1 MVINPSVSKKLEY
14 NVMNDNS
21 KISVG
26 LLIPAISIIAFVAL
40 LFSENYIASLF
51 VAVSGLMVWFA
62 YSAVMNAKMPDIT
75 GNIVIVFGVLLSIAF
90 FLNYGLST
98 TMFGGFEINL
108 EGVVGSIL
116 ILFFTV
122 LMGVLYN
129 SNSHIPAPK
138 DTTIQSPVD
147 QVDNSEQS
155 VELSDDESE
164 DYVYDYDYD
173 DYDYDDDLED
183 YYYDQEYEEEEYE
196 G

>member
-1 MVINPSVSKKLEY
+1 
-14 NVMNDNS
+14 MNDKS

-75 GNIVIVFGVLLSIAF
+75 GNIVIVFGGLLSTAF

-98 TMFGGFEINL
+98 NMFGGFEINL

-129 SNSHIPAPK
+129 
-138 DTTIQSPVD
+138 
-147 QVDNSEQS
+147 DNSKNSDSKDPISQTPVAQNNNNEQS
-155 VELSDDESE
+155 VELSDDENE
-164 DYVYDYDYD
+164 DYVYDYD
-173 DYDYDDDLED
+173 DYDDMEDLED

-196 G
+196 S

>member
-1 MVINPSVSKKLEY
+1 
-14 NVMNDNS
+14 MNDNS

-51 VAVSGLMVWFA
+51 VAVSGLMIWFA
-62 YSAVMNAKMPDIT
+62 YSAVMKAKMPDIT
-75 GNIVIVFGVLLSIAF
+75 GNIVIVFGGLLSTAF

-98 TMFGGFEINL
+98 NIFGGFEINL

-138 DTTIQSPVD
+138 DATIQLPVD
-147 QVDNSEQS
+147 QVDNTEQS
-155 VELSDDESE
+155 LELSDDDS
-164 DYVYDYDYD
+164 DDRVYDYDYD
-173 DYDYDDDLED
+173 YDYDEDLED

>member
-1 MVINPSVSKKLEY
+1 
-14 NVMNDNS
+14 MNDKS

-75 GNIVIVFGVLLSIAF
+75 GNIVIVFGGLLSTAF

-98 TMFGGFEINL
+98 NMFGGFEINL

-129 SNSHIPAPK
+129 GNSQNSDSK
-138 DTTIQSPVD
+138 DPISQTPVA
-147 QVDNSEQS
+147 QNNNNEQS
-155 VELSDDESE
+155 VELSDDENE
-164 DYVYDYDYD
+164 DYVYDYD
-173 DYDYDDDLED
+173 DYDDMEDLED

-196 G
+196 S

>member
-1 MVINPSVSKKLEY
+1 
-14 NVMNDNS
+14 MNDNS

-62 YSAVMNAKMPDIT
+62 YSAVMNAKMPDAT
-75 GNIVIVFGVLLSIAF
+75 GNIVIVFGVLLSTAF

-129 SNSHIPAPK
+129 SKSHISGPK
-138 DTTIQSPVD
+138 DATVQLPAD
-147 QVDNSEQS
+147 HVDNNEQS
-155 VELSDDESE
+155 VALSDDESE

>member
-1 MVINPSVSKKLEY
+1 
-14 NVMNDNS
+14 MNDNS

-51 VAVSGLMVWFA
+51 VAISGLMVWFA
-62 YSAVMNAKMPDIT
+62 YSAVMNAKMPDVT

-98 TMFGGFEINL
+98 TMFGGFEVNL

-122 LMGVLYN
+122 LVGVLYN
-129 SNSHIPAPK
+129 SNSHIPSQK
-138 DTTIQSPVD
+138 DATIKLPVD
-147 QVDNSEQS
+147 QVDNNDQS

-173 DYDYDDDLED
+173 DYDDDLED

>member
-1 MVINPSVSKKLEY
+1 
-14 NVMNDNS
+14 MNDNS

-75 GNIVIVFGVLLSIAF
+75 GNIVIVFGALLSIAF

-98 TMFGGFEINL
+98 NMFGGFEINL

-138 DTTIQSPVD
+138 DTTIQLPVD
-147 QVDNSEQS
+147 QVDNNDQS

-173 DYDYDDDLED
+173 DYDDDLED

>member
-1 MVINPSVSKKLEY
+1 
-14 NVMNDNS
+14 MNDNS

-26 LLIPAISIIAFVAL
+26 LLIPAISIIAFAAL

-51 VAVSGLMVWFA
+51 VAVSGLMIWFA
-62 YSAVMNAKMPDIT
+62 YSAVMKAKMPDIT
-75 GNIVIVFGVLLSIAF
+75 GNIVIVFGGLLSTAF

-98 TMFGGFEINL
+98 NMFGGFEINL

-138 DTTIQSPVD
+138 DATIQLPVD
-147 QVDNSEQS
+147 QVDKTEQS
-155 VELSDDESE
+155 LELSDDDS
-164 DYVYDYDYD
+164 DDRVYDYDYD
-173 DYDYDDDLED
+173 YDYDEDLED

-196 G
+196 D

>member
-1 MVINPSVSKKLEY
+1 
-14 NVMNDNS
+14 MNDNS

-51 VAVSGLMVWFA
+51 VAVSGLMIWFA
-62 YSAVMNAKMPDIT
+62 YSAVMKAKMPDIT
-75 GNIVIVFGVLLSIAF
+75 GNIVIVFGGLLSTAF

-98 TMFGGFEINL
+98 NMFGGFEINL

-138 DTTIQSPVD
+138 DATIQLPVD
-147 QVDNSEQS
+147 TVDNNEQS
-155 VELSDDESE
+155 VELSDDDSE
-164 DYVYDYDYD
+164 DRVYDYDYD
-173 DYDYDDDLED
+173 YDYDEDLED

>member
-1 MVINPSVSKKLEY
+1 
-14 NVMNDNS
+14 MNDNS

-51 VAVSGLMVWFA
+51 VAVSGLMIWFA
-62 YSAVMNAKMPDIT
+62 YSAVMKAKMPDIT
-75 GNIVIVFGVLLSIAF
+75 GNIVIVFGGLLSTAF

-98 TMFGGFEINL
+98 NMFGGFEINL

-138 DTTIQSPVD
+138 DATIQLPVD
-147 QVDNSEQS
+147 PVDNNEQS
-155 VELSDDESE
+155 VELSGDDS
-164 DYVYDYDYD
+164 DDRVYDYDYD
-173 DYDYDDDLED
+173 YDYDEDLED

>member
-1 MVINPSVSKKLEY
+1 
-14 NVMNDNS
+14 MNDNS

-62 YSAVMNAKMPDIT
+62 YSAVMNAKMPDTT
-75 GNIVIVFGVLLSIAF
+75 GNIVIVFGALLSIAF

-129 SNSHIPAPK
+129 SKSHISGPK
-138 DTTIQSPVD
+138 DATVQLPTDPVD
-147 QVDNSEQS
+147 NNEQS
-155 VELSDDESE
+155 VALSDDESE
-164 DYVYDYDYD
+164 DYVYEYDYD

-196 G
+196 D

>member
-1 MVINPSVSKKLEY
+1 
-14 NVMNDNS
+14 MNDNS

-51 VAVSGLMVWFA
+51 VAVSGLMIWFA
-62 YSAVMNAKMPDIT
+62 YSAVMKAKMPDIT
-75 GNIVIVFGVLLSIAF
+75 GNIVIVFGGLLSTAF

-98 TMFGGFEINL
+98 NMFGGFEINL

-129 SNSHIPAPK
+129 SNPHIPAPE
-138 DTTIQSPVD
+138 DATIQLPVD
-147 QVDNSEQS
+147 PVDNNEQS
-155 VELSDDESE
+155 VELSDDDS
-164 DYVYDYDYD
+164 DDRVYDYDYD
-173 DYDYDDDLED
+173 YDYDEDLED

>member
-1 MVINPSVSKKLEY
+1 
-14 NVMNDNS
+14 MNDNS

-75 GNIVIVFGVLLSIAF
+75 GNIVIVFGGLLSTAF

-98 TMFGGFEINL
+98 NMFGGFEINL
-108 EGVVGSIL
+108 EGVGGSIL

-129 SNSHIPAPK
+129 GNSQNSDSKDPIIQTPAA
-138 DTTIQSPVD
+138 Q
-147 QVDNSEQS
+147 NNNNEQS
-155 VELSDDESE
+155 VELSDDENE
-164 DYVYDYDYD
+164 DYVYDYDDYD
-173 DYDYDDDLED
+173 DYGDMEDLED

-196 G
+196 N

>member
-1 MVINPSVSKKLEY
+1 
-14 NVMNDNS
+14 MNDNS

-75 GNIVIVFGVLLSIAF
+75 GNIVIVFGGLLSTAF

-98 TMFGGFEINL
+98 NMFGGFEINL

-129 SNSHIPAPK
+129 GNSQNPDSKDPIIQTPAA
-138 DTTIQSPVD
+138 Q
-147 QVDNSEQS
+147 NNNNEQS
-155 VELSDDESE
+155 VELSDDENE
-164 DYVYDYDYD
+164 DYVYDYDDYD
-173 DYDYDDDLED
+173 DYDDMEDLED

-196 G
+196 S